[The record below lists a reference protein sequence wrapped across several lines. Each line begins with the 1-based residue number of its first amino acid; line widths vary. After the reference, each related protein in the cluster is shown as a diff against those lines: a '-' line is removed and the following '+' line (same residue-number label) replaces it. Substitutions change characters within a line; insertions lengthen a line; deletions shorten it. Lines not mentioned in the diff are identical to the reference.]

1 MSKTFREEK
10 GREGKGRR
18 QTERFYI
25 LWIIGVSLRL
35 SLLSPPIANA
45 TWIGS
50 FNAKPS
56 RRTDLNMYA
65 SQTLTAASASCFF
78 LAMLEAVL
86 SRCFSRSLLNSKI
99 NEAIKQPPKVTITRL
114 RRLPSLTRLLKW
126 ELSADFV
133 LLFLL
138 RSHVGLN
145 NEPLDGEVEN
155 QRSHCRIKYGT
166 RQELVGEVNR
176 EQIRLAGSV

>member
-1 MSKTFREEK
+1 MKKAER
-10 GREGKGRR
+10 KGRR
-18 QTERFYI
+18 QTVRFYI
-25 LWIIGVSLRL
+25 LRIIRVSLRL
-35 SLLSPPIANA
+35 SLLSPPIADA
-45 TWIGS
+45 TWICL

-56 RRTDLNMYA
+56 CRTDLNVYA

-78 LAMLEAVL
+78 LAMLVAVL

-99 NEAIKQPPKVTITRL
+99 NEAIKQAPKVTITRL
-114 RRLPSLTRLLKW
+114 TWPPSRTQVLKQK
-126 ELSADFV
+126 LSAKFV

-155 QRSHCRIKYGT
+155 QRSHCSVKYSA

>member
-1 MSKTFREEK
+1 MH
-10 GREGKGRR
+10 
-18 QTERFYI
+18 
-25 LWIIGVSLRL
+25 
-35 SLLSPPIANA
+35 
-45 TWIGS
+45 
-50 FNAKPS
+50 
-56 RRTDLNMYA
+56 A
-65 SQTLTAASASCFF
+65 SQMLTDASASCFF

-99 NEAIKQPPKVTITRL
+99 NEAIKQAAKVTITGL
-114 RRLPSLTRLLKW
+114 TWLPSTVKLLKQ
-126 ELSADFV
+126 ELSAKFV

-155 QRSHCRIKYGT
+155 QRSHCSVKYGA

-176 EQIRLAGSV
+176 KQICLAGSV